1 MDFVITGEQLLEI
14 LKAISVI
21 GAAVAVIYKMLKPL
35 RDAKDKVESNEKA
48 IAETRQTHEQDIN
61 ELKGD
66 IQELKE
72 MSKLQCKC
80 SFALISHELTGN
92 SIDKLKDSRDELEK
106 HLIEK

>member
-1 MDFVITGEQLLEI
+1 MDFVITGEQLLEY

-35 RDAKDKVESNEKA
+35 RDVKDKANDNEKA
-48 IAETRQTHEQDIN
+48 IAETKQIHEHDIN
-61 ELKGD
+61 ELKAD

-80 SFALISHELTGN
+80 SFAIISHELTGN
-92 SIDKLKDSRDELEK
+92 SIDKLKDTKEELEK

>member
-1 MDFVITGEQLLEI
+1 MDFVISGEQLIEY

-21 GAAVAVIYKMLKPL
+21 GAAAAVVYKMFKPL
-35 RDAKDKVESNEKA
+35 RDTKNKADDNEKA
-48 IAETRQTHEQDIN
+48 IAETKQMHEHDIDA
-61 ELKGD
+61 LKAD

-92 SIDKLKDSRDELEK
+92 SIDKLKDSKDELEK